1 MIRAGRSSLTSRS
14 CCDDWTATGPGGT
27 VGYRFAIAFLSLLL
41 SCAALRAQACVRV
54 DAETCMNGA
63 IYRCA
68 QTGGVKGW
76 ILRAPYEKCEV
87 RTESINGKWSG
98 AGHQTPVGASGL
110 ANYLI
115 VMTINGNGGSTDY
128 PALRCGGIVTRIGGS
143 ESSAMFREHITYG
156 ECTDGGIITV
166 HLRNEELAWT
176 WVGSGGNVV
185 ASWRDHRNEGARAA
199 TSSRCCHAV
208 RAQRKALHVH

>member
-1 MIRAGRSSLTSRS
+1 M
-14 CCDDWTATGPGGT
+14 
-27 VGYRFAIAFLSLLL
+27 GYRFAIAFLSLLL
-41 SCAALRAQACVRV
+41 SCGVLRAQGCVRV

-143 ESSAMFREHITYG
+143 ESSPMFREHITYG

-166 HLRNEELAWT
+166 HLRNGELAWT

-185 ASWRDHRNEGARAA
+185 AILAR
-199 TSSRCCHAV
+199 SP
-208 RAQRKALHVH
+208 

>member
-1 MIRAGRSSLTSRS
+1 
-14 CCDDWTATGPGGT
+14 

-41 SCAALRAQACVRV
+41 SCAVLRAQACGV

-68 QTGGVKGW
+68 QTGGGKGW

-98 AGHQTPVGASGL
+98 AGHQSPVGASGL

-156 ECTDGGIITV
+156 ECIDGGIITV

-185 ASWRDHRNEGARAA
+185 AILAR
-199 TSSRCCHAV
+199 SP
-208 RAQRKALHVH
+208 

>member
-1 MIRAGRSSLTSRS
+1 MRTFLGLVLLGLASVVAAEKLDADTITQKLDADHHGMISQEASG
-14 CCDDWTATGPGGT
+14 
-27 VGYRFAIAFLSLLL
+27 
-41 SCAALRAQACVRV
+41 
-54 DAETCMNGA
+54 
-63 IYRCA
+63 
-68 QTGGVKGW
+68 K
-76 ILRAPYEKCEV
+76 
-87 RTESINGKWSG
+87 SINGKWSG

-143 ESSAMFREHITYG
+143 ESSPMFREHITYG

-166 HLRNEELAWT
+166 HLRNGELAWT

-185 ASWRDHRNEGARAA
+185 AI
-199 TSSRCCHAV
+199 
-208 RAQRKALHVH
+208 L